1 MCTLKVFENRAPN
14 PRVKPTEIIQTFSW
28 KSRWTM
34 SIRALL
40 WINYRYIFAR
50 KKRRVQ
56 VHVIVLS
63 TAYHIL
69 ILFLELLTG
78 LYIINRIH
86 LIYSYLC
93 KLCSACE
100 YHGYFLFV
108 HRSFHFDNES
118 KFWYITEANVNTLFT
133 VQVYYNHR
141 SDLIL

>member
-1 MCTLKVFENRAPN
+1 MWTLKVFENRAPN

-34 SIRALL
+34 LEL
-40 WINYRYIFAR
+40 NLD
-50 KKRRVQ
+50 KLQ
-56 VHVIVLS
+56 VHIWKKKKYTCPCTCDCVC

-86 LIYSYLC
+86 LKYSYLC

-100 YHGYFLFV
+100 YHGYFWFV
-108 HRSFHFDNES
+108 HMSLRFDNDS
-118 KFWYITEANVNTLFT
+118 KFWDITEANINTLFP
-133 VQVYYNHR
+133 VQVYIWNHR